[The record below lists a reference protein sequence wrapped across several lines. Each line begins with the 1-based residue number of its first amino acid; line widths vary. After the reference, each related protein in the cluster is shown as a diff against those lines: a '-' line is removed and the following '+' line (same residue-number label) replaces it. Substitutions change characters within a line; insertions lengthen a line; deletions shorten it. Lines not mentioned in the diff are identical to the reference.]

1 MPPAAHVELR
11 HAPDQQAVDGIDP
24 GEAALSKKKAA
35 VVLRLWPANLEDG
48 LVDASIIVANTGWD
62 RLQISRDD
70 LSVTSASGQ
79 ARLLGAEE
87 MLARARRG
95 APQRALPRSAS
106 AALSSVAG
114 SLSSEVGTADGV
126 VKGSPVA
133 STYSVTSGGRDEE
146 SGANS
151 GDDSALGDEERARI
165 TAWYLDTMLIPPG
178 ETGTGGITIE
188 LPPGS
193 EALTVTVSVAGELHT
208 FELVHSAPTGR

>member
-1 MPPAAHVELR
+1 MCKRHVLVAQSAVVVMIACCATMPPAAHVELR

-114 SLSSEVGTADGV
+114 SLSSEVATAEGV
-126 VKGSPVA
+126 SKSSQEA
-133 STYSVTSGGRDEE
+133 NTY
-146 SGANS
+146 
-151 GDDSALGDEERARI
+151 
-165 TAWYLDTMLIPPG
+165 
-178 ETGTGGITIE
+178 
-188 LPPGS
+188 
-193 EALTVTVSVAGELHT
+193 TVTNNEK
-208 FELVHSAPTGR
+208 EK